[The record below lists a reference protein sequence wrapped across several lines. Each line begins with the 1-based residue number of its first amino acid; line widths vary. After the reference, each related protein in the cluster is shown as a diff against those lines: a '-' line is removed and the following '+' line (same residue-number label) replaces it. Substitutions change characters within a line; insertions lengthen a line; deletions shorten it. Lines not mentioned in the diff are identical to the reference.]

1 MKKAFFFNI
10 ALLCTVLTFAQ
21 TVPAGENISLDQQLS
36 QVNQSTIISGIIYE
50 RVLQIANLYNFNKS
64 NTFNMATKFYI
75 HAS

>member
-1 MKKAFFFNI
+1 MLSFFF
-10 ALLCTVLTFAQ
+10 TFFSGISLITQ

-36 QVNQSTIISGIIYE
+36 QVNQSTVTSDIIYE

>member
-64 NTFNMATKFYI
+64 TTFNMATKFYI
-75 HAS
+75 YTS